1 MKILLI
7 TTKRNINLFTV
18 NYSDINPS
26 DILQVTNNYDYILN
40 EYWKENKY
48 DFIYGLGG
56 GCVADISKYLAFKWE
71 CPLTFIPSILSTDAM
86 FTNATAYREDNTV
99 KYHFT
104 KSPDETIFDDNILSS
119 VDHKYHASGWCDVL
133 SSLIACY
140 CWKHYNDKQIERLQN
155 NKLKFDSV
163 IYDEVLQYLDCI
175 TCPNNKQNRRQ
186 LFDTLKR
193 STEIEAIFDFPIHEE
208 SAEHYFIYNLENYW
222 HDHYLHGEGLVL
234 GILLMATVVDSELTK
249 YAFKLMQKCGV
260 KGIMPPKEIVL
271 KTLETMPEFVI
282 KNKLNYS
289 MIDTIEYKN
298 ANFNDIIDKVYGLIH
313 ELNNLELLSQK
324 TTTS

>member
-7 TTKRNINLFTV
+7 TTKTNLQHFDKKYDESLIV
-18 NYSDINPS
+18 SD
-26 DILQVTNNYDYILN
+26 NYDFIL
-40 EYWKENKY
+40 ESYWKENKY
-48 DFIYGLGG
+48 DYVYGLGG
-56 GCVADISKYLAFKWE
+56 GCVADVSKYLAFKWE

-104 KSPDETIFDDNILSS
+104 KSPDETIFDDTILSS
-119 VDHKYHASGWCDVL
+119 VDYKYHASGWCDVL

-155 NKLKFDSV
+155 NKLKFDEN
-163 IYDEVLQYLDCI
+163 IYNEVLQYLDCI

-222 HDHYLHGEGLVL
+222 HEHYLHGEGLVL
-234 GILLMATVVDSELTK
+234 GILLMATIVDSELTK

-260 KGIMPPKEIVL
+260 KGILPPKEIVL
-271 KTLETMPEFVI
+271 KTLETMPEFVV

-298 ANFNDIIDKVYGLIH
+298 ANFSDIIDKVYGLIH

>member
-1 MKILLI
+1 MKTLLVTTKTNKDYFNKKYENILL
-7 TTKRNINLFTV
+7 V
-18 NYSDINPS
+18 SD
-26 DILQVTNNYDYILN
+26 NYDFIL
-40 EYWKENKY
+40 ESYWKDNKY
-48 DFIYGLGG
+48 DYIYGLGG

-71 CPLTFIPSILSTDAM
+71 CPLTFIPTILSTDAM

-104 KSPDETIFDDNILSS
+104 KSPDETIFDDTILSS
-119 VDHKYHASGWCDVL
+119 VDYKYHASGWCDVL

-140 CWKHYNDKQIERLQN
+140 CWKHYNDKQIDRLN
-155 NKLKFDSV
+155 NKKLKFDEN
-163 IYDEVLQYLDCI
+163 IYNEVLQYLDCI

-222 HDHYLHGEGLVL
+222 HEHYLHGEGLVL
-234 GILLMATVVDSELTK
+234 GILLMATVVDPDLTK
-249 YAFKLMQKCGV
+249 YAFSLMQKCGV

-298 ANFNDIIDKVYGLIH
+298 ANFSEIIDRVYGLIH
-313 ELNNLELLSQK
+313 ELNKILVNNIVSN
-324 TTTS
+324 

>member
-1 MKILLI
+1 MKVLLVTTKTNLNLFDKEYDNLLLI
-7 TTKRNINLFTV
+7 
-18 NYSDINPS
+18 SD
-26 DILQVTNNYDYILN
+26 NYDIILN
-40 EYWKENKY
+40 TYWKENKF

-71 CPLTFIPSILSTDAM
+71 CPLTFIPTILSTDAM

-104 KSPDETIFDDNILSS
+104 KSPDETIFDDDILSS
-119 VDHKYHASGWCDVL
+119 VDYKYHASGWCDLL

-140 CWKHYNDKQIERLQN
+140 CWKNYNDKQMERLEN
-155 NKLKFDSV
+155 DKLKFDQTIYNEV
-163 IYDEVLQYLDCI
+163 IEYLDCI
-175 TCPNNKQNRRQ
+175 TCPNTTVNRRQ

-193 STEIEAIFDFPIHEE
+193 STEIEGIFDYPIHEE

-222 HDHYLHGEGLVL
+222 HEHYLHGEGLVL
-234 GILLMATVVDSELTK
+234 GILLMAEIVDPELTK

-260 KGIMPPKEIVL
+260 KGIMPPKDIVL

-298 ANFNDIIDKVYGLIH
+298 ANMDNLVDKVYLIINK
-313 ELNNLELLSQK
+313 LNHNIIQE
-324 TTTS
+324 TC